1 MPGRTDLRELKPLPL
16 TAGVGLLAGFLIGWC
31 IGKRKAH
38 PPKCPAPYAPKIPDR
53 FDETELAST
62 LAARLAGTPADG
74 STHVLANPAA
84 VIWVDRGDEV
94 LVHLE
99 SVRTQI
105 RDRML
110 LVSVDLETDQHGRTP
125 LVMACAMGNADDPAG
140 LNALTDEL
148 PHGNG
153 ALASRWGKT
162 MRQAVWASLMG
173 LAVDH
178 AGERFAA
185 PMGISASPGLLRLH
199 AGAAPSATTKPS
211 SGAQA

>member
-1 MPGRTDLRELKPLPL
+1 
-16 TAGVGLLAGFLIGWC
+16 LAGFLIGWY
-31 IGKRKAH
+31 IGKRNT
-38 PPKCPAPYAPKIPDR
+38 PKCPPLGPPKIPDQ
-53 FDETELAST
+53 FDETTLAST
-62 LAARLAGTPADG
+62 LSARLAGTPADG
-74 STHVLANPAA
+74 GTSAPANPAA

-94 LVHLE
+94 LVHLD

-125 LVMACAMGNADDPAG
+125 LVMACALGNADDPAG
-140 LNALTDEL
+140 LNAVTDEL

-153 ALASRWGKT
+153 VLAARWGKT
-162 MRQAVWASLMG
+162 MQQAVWASLMG

-185 PMGISASPGLLRLH
+185 PMGISVSAGLLRLH
-199 AGAAPSATTKPS
+199 AGAAPSATASPA
-211 SGAQA
+211 SGTRP